1 MTTLLNS
8 SSDNRTASMMPRA
21 LHALTAL
28 HAIVATDR
36 PVRAAIVGSSGSGK
50 TDALRFLHAQ
60 LEAEDR
66 PVRLLSARDRISTVP
81 DDVALLVDDAHTLD
95 PARLSQLIDR
105 VHRPDAAVVIAYR
118 SWPAPS
124 ELLELTRAVERNAPA
139 ILLGE
144 VTLAELRELLPDASV
159 ECEERILGATGGIA
173 WLVFECAQA
182 HAALAYD
189 GRDCGDDE
197 AHADVTRALMR
208 RISHRL
214 DTVSPRLRR
223 RIESLSLGVS
233 DTEGD
238 DREAQAE
245 LSAEGQAEGLLLHNG
260 RPAPVVA
267 MTARASVPVDRLVD
281 LVEAGTLDLVPGSD
295 IATSLDGI
303 VDSLLGDRLAA
314 RARREVG
321 RDPRLAVT
329 LFEYAIRCGSDS
341 RVLAASHAHALW
353 AAGDVDAAG
362 ALLDEF
368 ARDGDGDGSTLS
380 PSDHDLLAD
389 AVAATWADRGLMS
402 LAHQSY
408 LAVPPLSPAAK
419 TRALVTAAG
428 AGSVA
433 QNGDPAPDASGAAGS
448 APSANGVAM
457 QLWARGLRASLQASH
472 SRSALDDLRRAS
484 ELANAG
490 HDASPTTELPAVVA
504 AIVAVGL
511 GDVTAAHAVL
521 DDALRARQGGAR
533 WLPHLQLWNAWVAL
547 QREQPAEARALLTAA
562 TQGSRLSPRDDLIA
576 SAIAVGLARRYD
588 DTPTLEATWAS
599 VKSRATRPEIDLYL
613 LLPLGELVIVA
624 ARLGDTHWTQ
634 AAFDRGLALL
644 ADLGEPSL
652 WSAPLH
658 WAGIQ
663 RGIML
668 NHPDDLAPHARALV
682 AASGRN
688 PLAAKMS
695 HAGRVWTSVLA
706 GQVDADAVEDAA
718 RGLASVGLAWDGAR
732 LAGHGSRR
740 SDDRKVS
747 SRLLACARE
756 LHPREAP
763 RTSEG
768 ESPTAPSRTAAPSLL
783 SERERE
789 VAELVLQG
797 KTYAEIGKEIF
808 ISPRTAEHHMA
819 QIKRRLGATSRSD
832 LIAKL
837 RVTLGAA
844 G

>member
-8 SSDNRTASMMPRA
+8 SSDTRTASMMPRA

-36 PVRAAIVGSSGSGK
+36 PVRAAIVGGAGSGK
-50 TDALRFLHAQ
+50 TDALRFLHTQ
-60 LEAEDR
+60 LEADDR

-105 VHRPDAAVVIAYR
+105 AHRPDAAMVIAYR

-124 ELLELTRAVERNAPA
+124 EVVELTRAVERQAPA

-144 VTLAELRELLPDASV
+144 LTHAELRELLPDASV
-159 ECEERILGATGGIA
+159 ECEERILAATGGIA
-173 WLVFECAQA
+173 WLILECAQA
-182 HAALAYD
+182 HAALAYE
-189 GRDCGDDE
+189 GRDCGDDD

-223 RIESLSLGVS
+223 RIESLSLGLS
-233 DTEGD
+233 DSDGD

-260 RPAPVVA
+260 RPAPIVA
-267 MTARASVPVDRLVD
+267 MTARAGVPVDRLVD

-295 IATSLDGI
+295 IAASLDGI
-303 VDSLLGDRLAA
+303 VDPLLGDRLAA

-341 RVLAASHAHALW
+341 RALAASHAHALW

-362 ALLDEF
+362 AILDEV
-368 ARDGDGDGSTLS
+368 AADGGGSDLS
-380 PSDHDLLAD
+380 PTDHDLLAD

-402 LAHQSY
+402 LAHHSY

-419 TRALVTAAG
+419 TRALVAAAG
-428 AGSVA
+428 AGSA
-433 QNGDPAPDASGAAGS
+433 GQNGDPAPDASGAAGS
-448 APSANGVAM
+448 APSASGVAM
-457 QLWARGLRASLQASH
+457 QLWARGLCASLQASH
-472 SRSALDDLRRAS
+472 SRGSLDDLRRAS

-490 HDASPTTELPAVVA
+490 HDSSPTTELPAVVA
-504 AIVAVGL
+504 AIVAIGL
-511 GDVTAAHAVL
+511 GDVAAAHTVL

-533 WLPHLQLWNAWVAL
+533 WLAHLQLWNAWVAL

-562 TQGSRLSPRDDLIA
+562 TEGGRLSPRDDLLA
-576 SAIAVGLARRYD
+576 AAIAVGLARRYD
-588 DTPTLEATWAS
+588 DAPTLEATWAS

-613 LLPLGELVIVA
+613 LLPLGELIIVS
-624 ARLGDTHWTQ
+624 ARLGDTHWTR

-682 AASGRN
+682 AASGQN
-688 PLAAKMS
+688 PLAARMS
-695 HAGRVWTSVLA
+695 QAGRVWTSVLA
-706 GQVDADAVEDAA
+706 GQVDPDAVEEAA

-763 RTSEG
+763 RTADA
-768 ESPTAPSRTAAPSLL
+768 ESHTAAVRTTTPSIL

-837 RVTLGAA
+837 RVTLGAS

>member
-8 SSDNRTASMMPRA
+8 SSDTRTASMMPRA

-28 HAIVATDR
+28 HAVVATDR
-36 PVRAAIVGSSGSGK
+36 PVRAAIVGGSGSGK
-50 TDALRFLHAQ
+50 TDALRFLHSQ
-60 LEAEDR
+60 LEADDR
-66 PVRLLSARDRISTVP
+66 PVRLLSARDRISTIP

-105 VHRPDAAVVIAYR
+105 AHRPDAAVVIAYR

-124 ELLELTRAVERNAPA
+124 ELVELTRAVERSAPA

-144 VTLAELRELLPDASV
+144 VTLAELRELLPDATG
-159 ECEERILGATGGIA
+159 ECEERILGMTGGIA

-189 GRDCGDDE
+189 GRDCGDDD

-223 RIESLSLGVS
+223 RIESLSLGLS
-233 DTEGD
+233 DNEGD

-281 LVEAGTLDLVPGSD
+281 LVEAGTLDLIPGSD

-303 VDSLLGDRLAA
+303 VDPLLGDRLAA
-314 RARREVG
+314 RARREVV

-329 LFEYAIRCGSDS
+329 LFEYAIRCGSDPH
-341 RVLAASHAHALW
+341 VFAASHAHALW

-362 ALLDEF
+362 ALLDEV
-368 ARDGDGDGSTLS
+368 AGDGGGGSDLS
-380 PSDHDLLAD
+380 PTDHDLLAD

-428 AGSVA
+428 AGSAV
-433 QNGDPAPDASGAAGS
+433 QNGDPAPDAPGAAGS

-490 HDASPTTELPAVVA
+490 HDTSPTTELPAVVA
-504 AIVAVGL
+504 AIVAIGL

-547 QREQPAEARALLTAA
+547 QREQPADARALLAAA
-562 TQGSRLSPRDDLIA
+562 TAGTRLSARDDLIA
-576 SAIAVGLARRYD
+576 AAISVGLARRYD
-588 DTPTLEATWAS
+588 DTPTLEATWES

-634 AAFDRGLALL
+634 AAFDRGLALV

-652 WSAPLH
+652 WSAPCT
-658 WAGIQ
+658 
-663 RGIML
+663 
-668 NHPDDLAPHARALV
+668 
-682 AASGRN
+682 
-688 PLAAKMS
+688 
-695 HAGRVWTSVLA
+695 GRVYS
-706 GQVDADAVEDAA
+706 G
-718 RGLASVGLAWDGAR
+718 
-732 LAGHGSRR
+732 GS
-740 SDDRKVS
+740 
-747 SRLLACARE
+747 C
-756 LHPREAP
+756 
-763 RTSEG
+763 
-768 ESPTAPSRTAAPSLL
+768 
-783 SERERE
+783 
-789 VAELVLQG
+789 
-797 KTYAEIGKEIF
+797 
-808 ISPRTAEHHMA
+808 
-819 QIKRRLGATSRSD
+819 
-832 LIAKL
+832 
-837 RVTLGAA
+837 
-844 G
+844 

>member
-1 MTTLLNS
+1 MTTLLSNS
-8 SSDNRTASMMPRA
+8 SDTRTASIMPRA

-36 PVRAAIVGSSGSGK
+36 PVRAAIVGGSGSGK
-50 TDALRFLHAQ
+50 TDALRFLLAQ
-60 LEAEDR
+60 LEADDR
-66 PVRLLSARDRISTVP
+66 PVRLLSARDRISTIP

-105 VHRPDAAVVIAYR
+105 AHRPDASVVIAYR

-139 ILLGE
+139 VLLGE
-144 VTLAELRELLPDASV
+144 ITLAELREILPDASA
-159 ECEERILGATGGIA
+159 ECEERILSGTGGIA

-182 HAALAYD
+182 HAALSYE
-189 GRDCGDDE
+189 GRDCGDPE
-197 AHADVTRALMR
+197 AHADATRVLMR
-208 RISHRL
+208 RITHRL
-214 DTVSPRLRR
+214 ETVSPRLRR
-223 RIESLSLGVS
+223 RIEALSLGVS
-233 DTEGD
+233 DGD
-238 DREAQAE
+238 DRDAQAE

-267 MTARASVPVDRLVD
+267 MAARASVPVDRLVD
-281 LVEAGTLDLVPGSD
+281 LVQAGTLDLVPGSD
-295 IATSLDGI
+295 LAASLDGI
-303 VDSLLGDRLAA
+303 VDPGVGDRLAA

-321 RDPRLAVT
+321 RNPHLAVT
-329 LFEYAIRCGSDS
+329 LFDYALRCGSDP
-341 RVLAASHAHALW
+341 RGLAAAHAHALW

-362 ALLDEF
+362 SLLDDLAAEGGW
-368 ARDGDGDGSTLS
+368 AGLS
-380 PSDHDLLAD
+380 PSDHDLLTD

-408 LAVPPLSPAAK
+408 LAVTPLSPAGK

-428 AGSVA
+428 AGSTA
-433 QNGDPAPDASGAAGS
+433 HDGDPAPDAPGAAGS

-504 AIVAVGL
+504 AIVAIGL
-511 GDVTAAHAVL
+511 GDLGAAHGIL
-521 DDALRARQGGAR
+521 DDAQRAQQGGAR
-533 WLPHLQLWNAWVAL
+533 WIPHLQLWNAWVAL

-562 TQGSRLSPRDDLIA
+562 TDGTRLSPRDDLIA
-576 SAIAVGLARRYD
+576 AAIAVGLARRYD
-588 DTPTLEATWAS
+588 DAPTLEAMWES

-624 ARLGDTHWTQ
+624 ARLGDAHWTQ

-668 NHPDDLAPHARALV
+668 SRPDDLAPHARALV
-682 AASGRN
+682 ASSSRN

-706 GQVDADAVEDAA
+706 GQVDADAVEEAA

-763 RTSEG
+763 RSADADSQATPARAS
-768 ESPTAPSRTAAPSLL
+768 APSLL

-819 QIKRRLGATSRSD
+819 QIKRRLGASSRSD

-837 RVTLGAA
+837 RVTLGAT